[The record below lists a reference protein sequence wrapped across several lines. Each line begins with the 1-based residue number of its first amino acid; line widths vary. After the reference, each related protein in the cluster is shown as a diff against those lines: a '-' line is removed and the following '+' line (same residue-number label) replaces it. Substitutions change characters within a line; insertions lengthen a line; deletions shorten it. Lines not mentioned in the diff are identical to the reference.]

1 MNFER
6 DSWGVGKNLRQIYD
20 KSALTYDAAFCK
32 AHDVHNILF
41 NSCCL
46 SKCVNR
52 DKITHHAH
60 HAFYGI
66 QLILIMS

>member
-46 SKCVNR
+46 SNV
-52 DKITHHAH
+52 
-60 HAFYGI
+60 
-66 QLILIMS
+66 